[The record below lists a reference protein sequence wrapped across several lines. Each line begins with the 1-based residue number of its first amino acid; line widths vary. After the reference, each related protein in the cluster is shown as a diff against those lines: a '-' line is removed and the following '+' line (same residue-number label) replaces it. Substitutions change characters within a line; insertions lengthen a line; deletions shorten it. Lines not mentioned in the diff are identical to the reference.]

1 MLSVQNDLR
10 QLQLQQQ
17 MVVPRAFNNGDHRND
32 PFLLHSEPVSG
43 LRIGPVLDLRE
54 GNWFN
59 FGSRVINFVI
69 GDVLSVFD

>member
-17 MVVPRAFNNGDHRND
+17 QQMVVPRVFNNGDHRND

-43 LRIGPVLDLRE
+43 LRIGPVLESRE
-54 GNWFN
+54 GNWFY
-59 FGSRVINFVI
+59 FGTRVLI
-69 GDVLSVFD
+69 L